1 MRLKY
6 THFTTKSHNSYIYL
20 SAQMTASAGM
30 RRAVLELNLSS
41 GQLEAEA
48 EAEAEESHRVLEADM
63 ELLLVS
69 LYCCLGLAGLLANLA
84 LIAVILGKIHECPP
98 ADLPLVR
105 GQPASALAFLQLS
118 EVILYAS
125 SHDG

>member
-41 GQLEAEA
+41 GQLEA

-118 EVILYAS
+118 EDILYAS

>member
-30 RRAVLELNLSS
+30 RVAVLELNLSS
-41 GQLEAEA
+41 GQLEA

>member
-41 GQLEAEA
+41 GQLEA

>member
-1 MRLKY
+1 
-6 THFTTKSHNSYIYL
+6 
-20 SAQMTASAGM
+20 MTASAGM
-30 RRAVLELNLSS
+30 RVAVLELNLSS

-48 EAEAEESHRVLEADM
+48 EGEESHRVLEADM

-118 EVILYAS
+118 EDILYAS

>member
-1 MRLKY
+1 
-6 THFTTKSHNSYIYL
+6 
-20 SAQMTASAGM
+20 MTASAGM
-30 RRAVLELNLSS
+30 RVAVLELNLSS
-41 GQLEAEA
+41 GQLEAV
-48 EAEAEESHRVLEADM
+48 AEAEESHRVLEADM

-118 EVILYAS
+118 EDILYAS

>member
-41 GQLEAEA
+41 GQLEAEG
-48 EAEAEESHRVLEADM
+48 EESHRVLEADM

>member
-1 MRLKY
+1 MSKIYPLY
-6 THFTTKSHNSYIYL
+6 NQKSQQL

-48 EAEAEESHRVLEADM
+48 EGEESHRVLEADM

-118 EVILYAS
+118 EDILYAS
-125 SHDG
+125 SHDS

>member
-6 THFTTKSHNSYIYL
+6 TNFTTKSQQLYL

-41 GQLEAEA
+41 GQLEA

-118 EVILYAS
+118 EDILYAS

>member
-6 THFTTKSHNSYIYL
+6 THFTTKSHNSYTYL

-30 RRAVLELNLSS
+30 RVAVLELNLSS
-41 GQLEAEA
+41 GQLEA

-118 EVILYAS
+118 EDILYAS

>member
-30 RRAVLELNLSS
+30 RVAVLELNLSS
-41 GQLEAEA
+41 GQLEA

-118 EVILYAS
+118 EDILYAS